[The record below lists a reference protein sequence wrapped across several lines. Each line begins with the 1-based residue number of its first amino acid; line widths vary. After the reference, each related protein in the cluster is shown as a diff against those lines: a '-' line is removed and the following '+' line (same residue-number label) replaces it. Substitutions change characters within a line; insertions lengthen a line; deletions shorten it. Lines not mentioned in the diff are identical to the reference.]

1 MKKLKSA
8 KRVASFYKD
17 CHITAK
23 YFIALYRNYNI
34 CLSCYRENYSGEDG
48 TRTHDLLTASQAL

>member
-1 MKKLKSA
+1 MSCHI
-8 KRVASFYKD
+8 VATFYKD